1 MKLKNFKK
9 SSFYLLS
16 VFIGIVLIISGIVL
30 LINSLKG
37 EMFEIIIK
45 GILLFV
51 WTGFTISNI
60 FLYKKEKRKEETI

>member
-1 MKLKNFKK
+1 
-9 SSFYLLS
+9 
-16 VFIGIVLIISGIVL
+16 VLIISGIVL

-37 EMFEIIIK
+37 ERFEIIIK